1 MLANC
6 TLADRQHDSKSIQE
20 SSDKSETVHS
30 TAIVQFFEKRLYV
43 DVDVDI
49 DLICIFMPLLP
60 TKYFSCSILGHLAYR
75 FEWYHVSE

>member
-49 DLICIFMPLLP
+49 DLIFVFLCLYCRLN
-60 TKYFSCSILGHLAYR
+60 ILVAVFLIIWLIALNGIT
-75 FEWYHVSE
+75 